1 MHGRITAVIAAF
13 CVLSTISLAQKSGKA
28 AQAEKTI
35 RELDTAWSQAAQSK
49 DLDKTVSFYADDASA
64 LPFNAP
70 IATGKEQIKKVWAD
84 LMAKPGFSLTFAP
97 NKIEVAKSADIAYE
111 VGTFELK
118 MNDDKG
124 NLTTIPGK
132 FVVAWKR
139 QPKGDWKVE
148 LDIFNTDK

>member
-1 MHGRITAVIAAF
+1 MQRYIAAVIAAF
-13 CVLSTISLAQKSGKA
+13 CLLSTIALAQKSGKA

-35 RELDTAWSQAAQSK
+35 RDLDTAWSQAAQNK

-70 IATGKEQIKKVWAD
+70 IATGKEQIRNLWSD

-97 NKIEVAKSADIAYE
+97 SKIEIAKSADIAYE

>member
-1 MHGRITAVIAAF
+1 MRGVSWGLLVVVLCAAT
-13 CVLSTISLAQKSGKA
+13 VGQTSKMSEAE
-28 AQAEKTI
+28 QAI
-35 RELDTAWSQAAQSK
+35 READKAWSQAAQNK

-70 IATGKEQIKKVWAD
+70 IATGKDQIKQLWSN

-97 NKIEVAKSADIAYE
+97 TKIDVAKSGELAYE

-118 MNDDKG
+118 MNDAQG
-124 NLTTIPGK
+124 NPTTIPGK
-132 FVVAWKR
+132 YVVAWKR
-139 QPKGDWKVE
+139 QSNADWKVE

>member
-1 MHGRITAVIAAF
+1 
-13 CVLSTISLAQKSGKA
+13 
-28 AQAEKTI
+28 
-35 RELDTAWSQAAQSK
+35 
-49 DLDKTVSFYADDASA
+49 
-64 LPFNAP
+64 
-70 IATGKEQIKKVWAD
+70 
-84 LMAKPGFSLTFAP
+84 MAKPGFSLTFAP
-97 NKIEVAKSADIAYE
+97 SKIEIAKSADIAYE